1 MFERLELDIKLA
13 MFMGK
18 PYNEKWMMMLG
29 KIINF
34 LKARNSVLSQS
45 ENIRID
51 YQLMFK
57 TLKNASDRLIILQN
71 QIKET

>member
-1 MFERLELDIKLA
+1 
-13 MFMGK
+13 
-18 PYNEKWMMMLG
+18 MMLG